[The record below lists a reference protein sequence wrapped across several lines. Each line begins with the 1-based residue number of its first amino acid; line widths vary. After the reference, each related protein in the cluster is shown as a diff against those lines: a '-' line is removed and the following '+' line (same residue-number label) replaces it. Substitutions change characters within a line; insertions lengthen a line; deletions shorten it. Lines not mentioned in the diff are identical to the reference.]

1 MAKSKDAPRRFSERV
16 VNAIRDGKIV
26 GIKAGVQPHRAIG
39 VWAVVVEGRV
49 FVRSWGLKPGGWYRT
64 FVEDSR
70 GTMYVG
76 RRAMQIRAVRT
87 RSKRL
92 KDAVSKAYREK
103 YNTPGS
109 IRYVRDLSRQK
120 CRETTTELV
129 PWSPSLEPEAR
140 LPEP

>member
-1 MAKSKDAPRRFSERV
+1 M
-16 VNAIRDGKIV
+16 NAIRDGKIL

-39 VWAVVVEGRV
+39 VWAVVVQGRV

-64 FVEDSR
+64 FVEDPR

-92 KDAVSKAYREK
+92 TDAVSTAR
-103 YNTPGS
+103 
-109 IRYVRDLSRQK
+109 
-120 CRETTTELV
+120 
-129 PWSPSLEPEAR
+129 SPSS
-140 LPEP
+140 